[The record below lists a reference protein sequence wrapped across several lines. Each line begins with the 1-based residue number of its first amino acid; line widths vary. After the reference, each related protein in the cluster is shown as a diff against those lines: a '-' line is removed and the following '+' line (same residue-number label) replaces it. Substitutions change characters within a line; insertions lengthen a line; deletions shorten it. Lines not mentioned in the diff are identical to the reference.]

1 VSTNAT
7 DLDRARSAQQAQN
20 ARTAPLWLRRGQI
33 LMDIMERGSDCQ
45 QLAPLRAEL
54 AVVDGKLRDLGE
66 NP

>member
-1 VSTNAT
+1 MSTNAT

-33 LMDIMERGSDCQ
+33 LMDIMERGSDYQ

-54 AVVDGKLRDLGE
+54 AVVDGKLRALGE
-66 NP
+66 QP